1 MLATLKNS
9 RSRPGTDEHA
19 GHRKRFLPNAARN
32 PSRRPVTTP
41 RPHSQNAPRRRNGF
55 GQRDPLP
62 WIDKSFP
69 AKATCRT
76 EQPLSERATPRG
88 DLPTNNPAA
97 ALLRFE
103 QNNPRHFLPPGL
115 AHANGRHT
123 LAGAAPGMHRDLAC
137 LWQPWR
143 HPGERSGIPR
153 GSVFLPSL
161 PNWCALRLGLLWR
174 TVRFSPRGQRH
185 ERESRRPLPPEAGA
199 PQIGSAEPR
208 SGPGSSST
216 RRR

>member
-1 MLATLKNS
+1 MPGADRGRTNTQDTGNASSPTPPGIPQGTPLQPRGPTARTRRAVATASARETPCPGSTNPFQRRQPAVPS
-9 RSRPGTDEHA
+9 NRFRRGRPRGGICQPTI
-19 GHRKRFLPNAARN
+19 
-32 PSRRPVTTP
+32 RRPPSSALSKTTRGTSSP
-41 RPHSQNAPRRRNGF
+41 SGF
-55 GQRDPLP
+55 
-62 WIDKSFP
+62 
-69 AKATCRT
+69 
-76 EQPLSERATPRG
+76 
-88 DLPTNNPAA
+88 
-97 ALLRFE
+97 
-103 QNNPRHFLPPGL
+103 
-115 AHANGRHT
+115 AHASGRHT
-123 LAGAAPGMHRDLAC
+123 LAGAAPGIHRDLAC

-143 HPGERSGIPR
+143 STGERSGIPG

-161 PNWCALRLGLLWR
+161 PNWCAPRFGLLWR